1 MSVQN
6 IQDLLFN
13 TSDIDSAADLYYE
26 DYYLEDVQAAV
37 KVLKYSDHGCEKI
50 NSFITDSDEASLMAS
65 IMKQSSTSSSLR
77 ININCESFMAKM
89 TWNESDKKWKLI
101 KQNLD

>member
-13 TSDIDSAADLYYE
+13 NDVDSAADLYYE

-37 KVLKYSDHGCEKI
+37 KILKYSDHGCEKI
-50 NSFITDSDEASLMAS
+50 NLFINNSDEATLMAN
-65 IMKQSSTSSSLR
+65 IMKTSSTSSSLR